1 MRADTHTRTVRSR
14 VTVNAGSDT
23 MASARR
29 EEEMRHTD
37 LLRMHSAT
45 AHDWEGEKRN
55 KKDFYD
61 DGTMSFFW

>member
-1 MRADTHTRTVRSR
+1 
-14 VTVNAGSDT
+14 